1 MEALSSE
8 SDALCTSHALEG
20 LELLS
25 VLLILV
31 LVSVDN
37 VHIGECSRY
46 VDAGECRY
54 MVSVS
59 VADKQQTAEL
69 QTRKC
74 PLWPSTEHPP
84 ATRQPTVQCCALLP
98 DNEGSGAAAVL
109 TMNCC
114 TDTDPA
120 LVPDITTQ
128 QRQGP
133 GPGRRHGRGQP
144 QHHRGGD
151 GAARGLRFR

>member
-31 LVSVDN
+31 LVSVD
-37 VHIGECSRY
+37 VLILVS
-46 VDAGECRY
+46 VDNDDSCECRY

-74 PLWPSTEHPP
+74 PP
-84 ATRQPTVQCCALLP
+84 
-98 DNEGSGAAAVL
+98 
-109 TMNCC
+109 
-114 TDTDPA
+114 
-120 LVPDITTQ
+120 
-128 QRQGP
+128 
-133 GPGRRHGRGQP
+133 
-144 QHHRGGD
+144 
-151 GAARGLRFR
+151 